1 MQRVDSIDSMQRLSR
16 RVRLDGKPIALV
28 PTMGFL
34 HEGHFELVRRARRES
49 DFVVVSIFVNPTQ
62 FGPGEDLDQYPRDL
76 DRDLQGCREN
86 GADVVFCPADSTVY
100 APDHSTYV
108 DEDSLSKGLCGT
120 HRPSHFRG
128 VTTVVAKLFNIVQP
142 DVAVFGQKDAQQ
154 VAVIQRMVRDLN
166 VPVHILIEPIVREPD
181 GLAMSSR
188 NTYLSPA
195 ERAQAL
201 WLNRTLCA
209 MKNCYRE
216 GECDSDRLQAR
227 MLAQLAEHAPDGDVE
242 YISFVNRHTL
252 LPVDAADDDT
262 LVALAVKVG
271 ATRLIDNTI
280 LGE

>member
-1 MQRVDSIDSMQRLSR
+1 M
-16 RVRLDGKPIALV
+16 LV

-34 HEGHFELVRRARRES
+34 HEGHYELIRRARRES
-49 DFVVVSIFVNPTQ
+49 DVVVVSIFVNPTQ
-62 FGPGEDLDQYPRDL
+62 FGPGEDLDHYPRDL
-76 DRDLQGCREN
+76 DRDLQGCQAN
-86 GADVVFCPADSTVY
+86 GADVVFCPTDSTVY

-108 DEDSLSKGLCGT
+108 DEDSLSKGLCGA

-128 VTTVVAKLFNIVQP
+128 VTTVVTKLFNIVQP
-142 DVAVFGQKDAQQ
+142 DLAVFGQKDAQQ

-166 VPVHILIEPIVREPD
+166 IPVQILIEPIVRESD

-209 MKNCYRE
+209 ARDWCE
-216 GECDSDRLQAR
+216 GGECNPERLQAL
-227 MLAQLAEHAPDGDVE
+227 MVAHLADHAPDGDVE

-252 LPVDAADDDT
+252 VPVDTADDDT
-262 LVALAVKVG
+262 LVALAVRFG